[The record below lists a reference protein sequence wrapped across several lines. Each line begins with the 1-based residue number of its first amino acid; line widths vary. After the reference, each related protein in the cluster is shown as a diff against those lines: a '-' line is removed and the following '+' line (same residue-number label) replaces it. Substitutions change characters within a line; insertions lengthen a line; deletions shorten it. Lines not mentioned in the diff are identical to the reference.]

1 VPIKKIGTSSSAL
14 GHRPVRFPTWIIHEA
29 GSRLSATVDF
39 EPPVGANRSVNQPV
53 TDVIEN
59 ERRARR
65 RSLPRG
71 WPVLVALLVMMTGA
85 AAVLTFAA
93 LHYKHLA
100 DRTPTRGTSD
110 GHDAAAP
117 HPTVTQWTYHLLHKQ
132 VTVHLLTIL
141 VPGADTGQVLVTGQ
155 VTDGVPSRRYE
166 LTGGNCAAART
177 YTWAQGTTGDRGE
190 TYLGGPVWTLPAAA
204 QYYLTVQPAPTAVGP
219 DAAITGIEGSWLQ
232 GPSTS
237 ILGRTAPCN

>member
-1 VPIKKIGTSSSAL
+1 MTHKP
-14 GHRPVRFPTWIIHEA
+14 

-39 EPPVGANRSVNQPV
+39 EPPVGANRIVNQPV

-65 RSLPRG
+65 RSLPGGRR
-71 WPVLVALLVMMTGA
+71 VLVALLVVMTGA
-85 AAVLTFAA
+85 AAALAFAA
-93 LHYKHLA
+93 QHYKHLA
-100 DRTPTRGTSD
+100 DRAPTRQSND
-110 GHDAAAP
+110 GANAAAL

-141 VPGADTGQVLVTGQ
+141 VPGAHTGQVLVTGQ
-155 VTDGVPSRRYE
+155 VTDGLPSRRYE
-166 LTGGNCAAART
+166 LTGGSCTASRT

-190 TYLGGPVWTLPAAA
+190 TYLGGPVWTLPAAE
-204 QYYLTVQPAPTAVGP
+204 QYYLTVQPVPTAVGP
-219 DAAITGIEGSWLQ
+219 VAAITGIEGDWLQ

-237 ILGRTAPCN
+237 IVGQTAPCN